1 MKNKSNIGCALIA
14 LAGVFM
20 LGIIGIGSI
29 FLSDNVTEEPAQ
41 IEKIQP
47 VGMGAEFLADPGNIE
62 HGKGVAEIN
71 VLNSEANLNNGLSN
85 AAEDFGSAA
94 ETFSFAFLFKEVG
107 AVVIGLTAVI
117 GIISVFWLLGN
128 SESRYG

>member
-1 MKNKSNIGCALIA
+1 MNKQGNIFVAFMFLFVVIA
-14 LAGVFM
+14 I
-20 LGIIGIGSI
+20 GIIIIAALLGQAST
-29 FLSDNVTEEPAQ
+29 TEEPAQ
-41 IEKIQP
+41 IGKIQP
-47 VGMGAEFLADPGNIE
+47 VTMSAEFLANSYNIE

>member
-1 MKNKSNIGCALIA
+1 MKNKSNIGCALIV
-14 LAGVFM
+14 LAFVFI
-20 LGIIGIGSI
+20 LGAIGIGSI
-29 FLSDNVTEEPAQ
+29 FLNAQVTEEPAQ
-41 IEKIQP
+41 IGKIQP
-47 VGMGAEFLADPGNIE
+47 VTMSAEFLANSYNIE

>member
-20 LGIIGIGSI
+20 LGIIGIGAI
-29 FLSDNVTEEPAQ
+29 FLSDSVTEEPAQ
-41 IEKIQP
+41 IGKIQP
-47 VGMGAEFLADPGNIE
+47 VTMSAEFLANSYNIE

>member
-1 MKNKSNIGCALIA
+1 MKNKSNIGCALIV
-14 LAGVFM
+14 LAFVFI
-20 LGIIGIGSI
+20 LGAIGIGSI
-29 FLSDNVTEEPAQ
+29 FLNAQVTEEPAQ